1 MSSTEGIVLSFATEG
16 QDEAPLRAAAYR
28 MVGSATC
35 EVDMLEGKWV
45 CKLSGFGPGI
55 QSAENVKQQFIAIL
69 NDENLREQIESRV
82 APMRNVIVA
91 LAFGALARD
100 RLPAA

>member
-1 MSSTEGIVLSFATEG
+1 MSLSPTVILSFSVEG

-28 MVGSATC
+28 MAGFATC
-35 EVDMLEGKWV
+35 EVDLTNGRWV
-45 CKLSGFGPGI
+45 CGLSSFGPD
-55 QSAENVKQQFIAIL
+55 ATPADVLKQRFLSVL
-69 NDENLREQIESRV
+69 NDENLREQIEDRV

-100 RLPAA
+100 LPPTA